1 MSCICCV
8 LTEPYDQR
16 QDLDGSCRIGR
27 DSMHTHCMVAVA
39 VPGKIMLTVTV
50 MVTVMDPPGIECIDR
65 MVTVTVMAEEISA
78 D

>member
-1 MSCICCV
+1 
-8 LTEPYDQR
+8 
-16 QDLDGSCRIGR
+16 
-27 DSMHTHCMVAVA
+27 MVAVA